1 MAEKTC
7 EDSKEQMW
15 AVGSTAGGQE
25 GPGVK
30 GLLHENRGLASPLQ
44 GSVRPLVLEK
54 LFHPPTQDKKFFL
67 IKINSKISRKE
78 MNIVYCNGR
87 GLKMGS
93 LLRCCE
99 TIHGN
104 KRTYHYISINN
115 FHFHAAK
122 IKICVCERGLG
133 RNEVRRRHSQREVGQ
148 AFNN

>member
-1 MAEKTC
+1 
-7 EDSKEQMW
+7 
-15 AVGSTAGGQE
+15 
-25 GPGVK
+25 
-30 GLLHENRGLASPLQ
+30 
-44 GSVRPLVLEK
+44 
-54 LFHPPTQDKKFFL
+54 
-67 IKINSKISRKE
+67 
-78 MNIVYCNGR
+78 MNIVCCNSR

-104 KRTYHYISINN
+104 KRTYHYTSINN

-122 IKICVCERGLG
+122 IKICVNERGLG

>member
-1 MAEKTC
+1 MPPPRPP
-7 EDSKEQMW
+7 
-15 AVGSTAGGQE
+15 GSTARDKRIQGS
-25 GPGVK
+25 K
-30 GLLHENRGLASPLQ
+30 GLCMNIGRLASPLQ

-67 IKINSKISRKE
+67 IKITSKISRKE
-78 MNIVYCNGR
+78 MNIIYCNGR

-93 LLRCCE
+93 SLRCWE

-122 IKICVCERGLG
+122 IKMCVSERGLG
-133 RNEVRRRHSQREVGQ
+133 RNEVKGRHSQREVGQ
-148 AFNN
+148 TLNN

>member
-1 MAEKTC
+1 MKTC

-15 AVGSTAGGQE
+15 GVGSTAGGKRVR
-25 GPGVK
+25 GSK
-30 GLLHENRGLASPLQ
+30 GFCMKMGGGLASPLELSGPWYWRSFFILQ
-44 GSVRPLVLEK
+44 PRI
-54 LFHPPTQDKKFFL
+54 KKIFL
-67 IKINSKISRKE
+67 TKINSRISRKE
-78 MNIVYCNGR
+78 MNIVCCNSR

-104 KRTYHYISINN
+104 KRTYHYTSNNN

-122 IKICVCERGLG
+122 IKRRVNERGLG
-133 RNEVRRRHSQREVGQ
+133 RNEMRRRHSQREVGQ